1 MTQEN
6 ILIVDD
12 EPFNVDYLEQELQ
25 ESGYATLSAFSGSEA
40 LEIIAKES
48 PALVL
53 LDIMMPGMD
62 GFEVLRRLKG
72 QEATRDLPVIIISA
86 DSNLK
91 SVVQGIQ
98 LGAEDYLPKPFE
110 PTLLHAR
117 ISSSLE
123 KKRLRDIEQLYLKG
137 LERELDIGRQ
147 IQQGFLPELIP
158 AIDGWDVA
166 TYFKAAREVAGDYY
180 DAFTLPDGRLVCLVG
195 DVCGK
200 GVGAALFMSLFR
212 SLIRVLATSGETFTN
227 RVAQNLTAHEY
238 LSRLVSFTNQYV
250 CDIHGDSGLF
260 TTLFI
265 CLLEP
270 DGGKLTYLN
279 AGNEPPFWLSKNQL
293 ITELRPTGPVI
304 GIIPEAVFSTK
315 EIVLQSGDILCAF
328 TDGITDALD
337 AEDVIFGRKRLL
349 ETLQVSPSE
358 PGMMIE
364 TVVKELGYFTGS
376 TAQFDDI
383 TLLVVKKS

>member
-1 MTQEN
+1 MTQEK

-25 ESGYATLSAFSGSEA
+25 ESGYPTLSAFSGREA
-40 LEIIAKES
+40 LEIIHQEP
-48 PALVL
+48 PALIL

-72 QEATRDLPVIIISA
+72 QDATRDIPVIIISA
-86 DSNLK
+86 DSNLN

-123 KKRLRDIEQLYLKG
+123 KKRLRDIELLYLKG
-137 LERELDIGRQ
+137 MERELEIGRQ
-147 IQQGFLPELIP
+147 IQQGFLPAQIP
-158 AIDGWDVA
+158 KIEGWEVA
-166 TYFKAAREVAGDYY
+166 SYFKAAREVAGDFY
-180 DAFTLPDGRLVCLVG
+180 DAFTLPDGKLVCLVG

-212 SLIRVLATSGETFTN
+212 SLIRALATSSELFSNQAG
-227 RVAQNLTAHEY
+227 LSLSPHEY
-238 LSRLVSFTNQYV
+238 LTRLVSFTNQYV

-270 DGGKLTYLN
+270 GGGKMTYLN
-279 AGNEPPFWLSKNQL
+279 AGNEPPIWHCGGQADR
-293 ITELRPTGPVI
+293 ELRPTGPVI
-304 GIIPEAVFSTK
+304 GVLPEAVFSTQ
-315 EIVLQSGDILCAF
+315 EIVMQPGDTLCAF
-328 TDGITDALD
+328 TDGVTDALND
-337 AEDVIFGRKRLL
+337 QDVIFGRERLL
-349 ETLQVSPSE
+349 RTIQDSPPKPS
-358 PGMMIE
+358 MMIE
-364 TVVKELGYFTGS
+364 SVIEQLGYFTGA
-376 TAQFDDI
+376 TVQFDDI
-383 TLLVVKKS
+383 TLLVVRKI